1 MREDDQMAQ
10 VNQRA
15 WKVPGQRAK
24 RKAWGFTA
32 QINGRQIR
40 RYKTEWTQDDAEREL
55 AAAVLQMEPERP
67 NDASITL
74 AAAAERY
81 LGLKARKRTFTED
94 KRKLEHLKAAFG
106 ETTLLAQITA
116 DRISKYKAR
125 RLATTRMIG
134 ATEKLL
140 SAAAVN
146 RPLALLRHLLRLA
159 HDEWGVLD
167 RVPKIRTEKEPQG
180 RLRWLTRVEAT
191 NLLAACRKSKN
202 KALHD
207 LVEFCMFTGVRRG
220 EALALSW
227 DRVDRA
233 RGVVRL
239 ELTKSGRRREV
250 PLSSNADGVLA
261 RRWTPGATGYVFG
274 SRNWNAFRSA
284 WEAALATAGL
294 DTFRFHDLR
303 HTFASWLVQRGR
315 TLKEVQEALGHQ
327 TITMTMRYSHLAPDH
342 LRAAVAVLDDVLSSP
357 KSEPTK
363 VSAQEHVAVDG
374 VSVN

>member
-1 MREDDQMAQ
+1 MARTEAATRRTVPLADPDPQSAGRRLTLRLFSPHLSRLSPHAKIGRHPGGRGAGGSLSRREMREDDQMAQ

-15 WKVPGQRAK
+15 WKAPGQRAK

-55 AAAVLQMEPERP
+55 AAALQMEPERP

-94 KRKLEHLKAAFG
+94 KRTLEHLKAAFG

-125 RLATTRMIG
+125 RLATTRTIG

-180 RLRWLTRVEAT
+180 RSGGSRGSRRPTCWPPAVRARTRHWPT
-191 NLLAACRKSKN
+191 SWSSACSR
-202 KALHD
+202 ACA
-207 LVEFCMFTGVRRG
+207 EVRRSRSLG
-220 EALALSW
+220 IGSTAREAS
-227 DRVDRA
+227 
-233 RGVVRL
+233 
-239 ELTKSGRRREV
+239 
-250 PLSSNADGVLA
+250 
-261 RRWTPGATGYVFG
+261 
-274 SRNWNAFRSA
+274 SA
-284 WEAALATAGL
+284 W
-294 DTFRFHDLR
+294 
-303 HTFASWLVQRGR
+303 S
-315 TLKEVQEALGHQ
+315 
-327 TITMTMRYSHLAPDH
+327 
-342 LRAAVAVLDDVLSSP
+342 
-357 KSEPTK
+357 
-363 VSAQEHVAVDG
+363 
-374 VSVN
+374 

>member
-1 MREDDQMAQ
+1 MARTEAATRRRFPLADTNPQSAGRCLTLRLSSPHLSRLSPHAKIGRHPGGRGAGGSLSRREMREDDQMAQ

-40 RYKTEWTQDDAEREL
+40 RYKTEGTQDDAEREL
-55 AAAVLQMEPERP
+55 AAALQMEPERA

-94 KRKLEHLKAAFG
+94 KRTLEHLKAAFG

-125 RLATTRMIG
+125 RLATTRTIG

-180 RLRWLTRVEAT
+180 RLRWLTRGEAT
-191 NLLAACRKSKN
+191 NLPPVA
-202 KALHD
+202 
-207 LVEFCMFTGVRRG
+207 
-220 EALALSW
+220 
-227 DRVDRA
+227 RA
-233 RGVVRL
+233 R
-239 ELTKSGRRREV
+239 TRRCTTS
-250 PLSSNADGVLA
+250 LSSACSRA
-261 RRWTPGATGYVFG
+261 RAGERRLRSPGIA
-274 SRNWNAFRSA
+274 S
-284 WEAALATAGL
+284 TA
-294 DTFRFHDLR
+294 
-303 HTFASWLVQRGR
+303 
-315 TLKEVQEALGHQ
+315 
-327 TITMTMRYSHLAPDH
+327 
-342 LRAAVAVLDDVLSSP
+342 
-357 KSEPTK
+357 
-363 VSAQEHVAVDG
+363 
-374 VSVN
+374 